1 MRAAVLLS
9 WLLLV
14 PAPRAAAQQTPSA
27 ADLPAAYRGSAI
39 ERALSSRDWAQ
50 AEQLLVTTIERTP
63 DQPVLLEVLG
73 SVFLIERKPLNAAI
87 AFKKADA
94 IRPLGSRARYGLVL
108 AYISLNHGD
117 WARPEL
123 ERLAAAEPTS
133 AAYPYWLGRIDYD
146 GGQYA
151 AAIGHFEQALTH
163 DPSFVR
169 AYDNLGL
176 AYEALNQQDQALPRY
191 RKAIEL
197 NRRAAVK
204 SPWPPLN
211 LGILLRNLG
220 QAKEAEALLR
230 EAVACDGTLPQAQYQ
245 LGMLLEQEG
254 RLDDAMVALTRAAAL
269 DAAYAEPHYALAR
282 VYRRL
287 GRADDAGR
295 ALTTFQR
302 LHDAHREVRPE

>member
-9 WLLLV
+9 WLLLI

-39 ERALSSRDWAQ
+39 EQALSSRDWAQ
-50 AEQLLVTTIERTP
+50 SEQLLVTAIERTP
-63 DQPVLLEVLG
+63 DQPALLEVLG
-73 SVFLIERKPLNAAI
+73 NVFLIERKPLNAAI

-123 ERLAAAEPTS
+123 ERLIAAQPS
-133 AAYPYWLGRIDYD
+133 IAAYPYWLGRLDYD
-146 GGQYA
+146 SGQYA
-151 AAIGHFEQALTH
+151 AAIAHFEQALTH
-163 DPSFVR
+163 DAAFVR

-220 QAKEAEALLR
+220 ETKEAEALLR
-230 EAVACDGTLPQAQYQ
+230 EAVACDSTLPQAQYQ

-254 RLDDAMVALTRAAAL
+254 RQDAAVVALTRAAAL

-282 VYRRL
+282 IYRRL

-295 ALTTFQR
+295 ALTTFQQ
-302 LHDAHREVRPE
+302 LHDAHREAKPE